1 MNITDMSDES
11 ARFVL
16 MTLRDTLIAQLGE
29 RFPHERFQA
38 LLNATETRD
47 PDWARVVAALLADKL
62 LEACYRV
69 RELDYRM
76 LDAERHLKDA
86 VSSNPAYE
94 HVPLDREDERIVAE
108 RFIEN
113 YDCNIPENEL
123 FAHVCTEYLD
133 ELVEGGYGA

>member
-1 MNITDMSDES
+1 MNLTNMNAED
-11 ARFVL
+11 ARFAL
-16 MTLRDTLIAQLGE
+16 MTLRDALMAQLGE
-29 RFPHERFQA
+29 HFPHERFQA
-38 LLNATETRD
+38 LLDATATRD
-47 PDWARVVAALLADKL
+47 PNWARTAALFADEL
-62 LEACYRV
+62 LGACYRI

-76 LDAERHLKDA
+76 LDAERHLKET
-86 VSSNPAYE
+86 VSSDPAYE

-113 YDCNIPENEL
+113 YDCNVPENEL

>member
-1 MNITDMSDES
+1 MNIAHMSAEDT
-11 ARFVL
+11 RFAL
-16 MTLRDTLIAQLGE
+16 MTLRDALIAQLGE

-47 PDWARVVAALLADKL
+47 PDWAHTAALFADEL

-76 LDAERHLKDA
+76 LDAERHLKEA

-94 HVPLDREDERIVAE
+94 RVPLDREDERIVAE